1 MNNQPSTVVSI
12 VTSILPFLKIDDV
25 DVRNVSRQTAQNL
38 LRFADQYAEIH
49 ALTMQGDE
57 VSGWFSNTAAPC
69 AIKKPKEQLNQFN

>member
-69 AIKKPKEQLNQFN
+69 VKMRLKSQKNN

>member
-57 VSGWFSNTAAPC
+57 VSG
-69 AIKKPKEQLNQFN
+69 

>member
-1 MNNQPSTVVSI
+1 MNNHPSTIMSF
-12 VTSILPFLKIDDV
+12 VTLSFPLKIDDV

-69 AIKKPKEQLNQFN
+69 VEMRLKSQKNN

>member
-1 MNNQPSTVVSI
+1 MPVQVRSQCQNGTYTMNNQPSTVVSI

-57 VSGWFSNTAAPC
+57 VSG
-69 AIKKPKEQLNQFN
+69 

>member
-1 MNNQPSTVVSI
+1 MNNQPSTVNHLS
-12 VTSILPFLKIDDV
+12 LLLFPLKIDDV

-57 VSGWFSNTAAPC
+57 VSG
-69 AIKKPKEQLNQFN
+69 